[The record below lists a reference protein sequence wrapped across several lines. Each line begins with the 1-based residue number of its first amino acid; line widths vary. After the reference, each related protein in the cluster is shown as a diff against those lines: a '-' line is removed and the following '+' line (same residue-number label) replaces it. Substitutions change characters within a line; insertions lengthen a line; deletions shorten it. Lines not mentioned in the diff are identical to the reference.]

1 MTITDDMQD
10 AILALP
16 ERIWEPAYDAGG
28 QVRPGACVAELTGLA
43 DLTAWPEGC
52 R

>member
-1 MTITDDMQD
+1 MTITDEVQD

-28 QVRPGACVAELTGLA
+28 QAGPVPGSPSSPAC
-43 DLTAWPEGC
+43 
-52 R
+52 